1 MANIKF
7 TIPSVLNKG
16 GGEKKIDISAITLD
30 EAFNKVSQELGDEF
44 KRRVLNPDG
53 TPRSLIN
60 IYINGKN
67 MRFSGGLQ
75 SSLKDG
81 DEIYILPAVAGG
93 SELSSKDLER
103 YSRQVMLE
111 EIGYEGQLKLKNA
124 KVCVVGVGGLGN
136 PIVTRLVAMGVGKIR
151 IVDRDVIEMSNLH
164 RQTLF
169 DESDI
174 GQVKVEAAA
183 KKLRKMNSE
192 VLIEALPV
200 SVNDY
205 TAFDVVEGC
214 DIVID
219 ALDSVN
225 ARYSLNKACVKK
237 NIPFVTGAAVG
248 VAGQVFTIL
257 PNQTACYHCVFPS
270 LDENSMP
277 TCSTEGVHPSILSI
291 VGGIE
296 VAEAIKIL
304 IGRTPTLA
312 NKLLYID
319 LDNLD
324 FSSAEF
330 KKVNEC
336 TVCGTGKGEEQ
347 PKQDLIIE
355 ELCGRNRGKR
365 TFSITPTKM
374 MEIDVPKITNAAS
387 QKGFKVQ
394 NQGELGLSISSNDI
408 FVSFLKRGSA
418 VIVGEK
424 DEISAINLYKTL
436 VNA

>member
-16 GGEKKIDISAITLD
+16 GGERKVNLSAMTLL
-30 EAFNKVSQELGDEF
+30 EAFNKISAELGDEF

-53 TPRSLIN
+53 SPRSLIN

-67 MRFSGGLQ
+67 MRFSGGMEAT
-75 SSLKDG
+75 LKDG
-81 DEIYILPAVAGG
+81 DEIYVLPAVAGG
-93 SELSSKDLER
+93 SELSSRDLER

-124 KVCVVGVGGLGN
+124 KACVVGIGGLGN
-136 PIVTRLVAMGVGKIR
+136 PIATRLVAMGVGKIR
-151 IVDRDVIEMSNLH
+151 IVDRDVIELSNLH
-164 RQTLF
+164 RQTMF

-174 GQVKVEAAA
+174 GQVKVEVAA
-183 KKLRKMNSE
+183 KKLKKMNPD
-192 VLIEALPV
+192 VIIEALPV

-205 TAFDVVEGC
+205 TALDIIESCDV
-214 DIVID
+214 VID

-225 ARYSLNKACVKK
+225 ARYSLNKACVKS

-248 VAGQVFTIL
+248 VSGQVFTII
-257 PNQTACYHCVFPS
+257 PHQTACYHCIFPS

-296 VAEAIKIL
+296 VAEAVKIM

-319 LDNLD
+319 MDNLD
-324 FSSAEF
+324 FNSTLL
-330 KKVNEC
+330 KKVEEC
-336 TVCGTGKGEEQ
+336 PVCGVGKNEELPTQ
-347 PKQDLIIE
+347 ELIVE

-374 MEIDVPKITNAAS
+374 IEIDVPKITSMAS
-387 QKGFKVQ
+387 KKGFKIQ
-394 NQGELGLSISSNDI
+394 NQGELGLSISTNDI
-408 FVSFLKRGSA
+408 YVSFLKRGSA

-424 DEISAINLYKTL
+424 DEHSAIALYKTL